1 VILVAMMSVT
11 LAWMDLAREEQQFD
25 KARYKFSFTSKSFE
39 SIVIHSV
46 HFLEQLHTAFLQN
59 NVKVA

>member
-1 VILVAMMSVT
+1 MSVT